1 MYNITKETLQKYV
14 FKNPSH
20 VELIYGILI
29 VTGIFAVMIF
39 TTTFLENELFLVGFI
54 TGGILIGISLSITR
68 NIFFPIAIILIYN
81 LTVLFS
87 NNTLD
92 NISLELLFTTIA
104 RSIADGLFISFVV
117 YWVVITSQFIL
128 KFIKKLETPSDE
140 PITIKKFLLGS
151 VIAGTL
157 YGVLMV
163 IQTV

>member
-14 FKNPSH
+14 FKNPKP
-20 VELIYGILI
+20 VEFIYGVLI
-29 VTGIFAVMIF
+29 VTGIFAVMLF
-39 TTTFLENELFLVGFI
+39 TTTFLENESLLVGFI
-54 TGGILIGISLSITR
+54 IGGILIGISLSITR
-68 NIFFPIAIILIYN
+68 NIFFPIGIIMIYN
-81 LTVLFS
+81 LTLVFLI
-87 NNTLD
+87 NALD
-92 NISLELLFTTIA
+92 NISLELLFTTIT

-140 PITIKKFLLGS
+140 PVTIKKFLLGS

-157 YGVLMV
+157 YGIFMV